1 MLNFSKNVFEQFI
14 ARYPNCSI
22 NNVIITKQYFNGNGL
37 KTIGVVPSANVQDIF
52 VIDYKQ
58 YYQDISNIVV
68 RGQLSTSN
76 KINVGANNKI
86 TYNNQQ
92 GETNAIVLFVMK
104 NTGLSCKTMFN
115 DSSINLVSIDFIG
128 KSITDIGIQG
138 CQTSYFEYIDASN
151 IYDKKHSILENTPLF
166 DIQYVF
172 FGNHNN
178 IELNAWSFSEAKI
191 KKIVFPSTTDGSTY
205 GIPSYCF
212 SDCTDL
218 EEVVIPDCVTEIGA
232 YAFIGCTNLKYVY
245 IGTGVQE
252 IGTKAFSGCTQ
263 IEKFVIDSGNN
274 YICAPDGNSGCL
286 LAKHMV
292 NGVQKYKLIFA
303 DSVWWNIQF
312 SDSYSVYVQNITD
325 IMDNACIGDT
335 TINDVDLSGGGSG
348 ERWLSLTTI
357 HKNAFK
363 DCTNLNNVKFPNA
376 GNEVTIES
384 SAFENCTSL
393 TSVGD
398 MWTAPNLNLGYKA
411 FFGCTSLESINF
423 GSISEI
429 GDLAFGNTPN
439 LQTINGPFN
448 GTQPYF
454 VPIGSNAIVTNEN
467 GYQTLVVG
475 CQNTSIYTALPSPN
489 SRIGDYAFYGCT
501 NYVPSSQD
509 MTYFD
514 GVRDGNWQAIQSIG
528 DYAFYGCVGFGGCQ
542 NLKLASLNIGEGAFY
557 GCSFQSD
564 FKIYPPYPQT
574 QCVVNSKAFSNC
586 TIVPDSDGSRIVNLA
601 GITGL
606 ALDAFDGTRVDGFKN
621 DQDNSV
627 LWMTAPDRHAALL
640 MKMTQGTQEALVARG
655 GEGGIFF
662 THEYDYT
669 ASAYSSRDKFNIL
682 TIRTNAFTGANLNKY
697 NVSPSQTVQ
706 TIHIPYTVVNIES
719 NAFKDSLV
727 NNSATGVSTQSVSLR
742 FDPTVS
748 TQSVQSPMIVNSH
761 NSVHSVALLFCIG
774 AKYFKKIVEDTYNN
788 TTAPVYVASVGI
800 DSTTN
805 KPGIS
810 IDEVIH
816 FIDRI
821 PVMTIEYNSSN
832 DIVIYIYYSVDPLY
846 DSGDGIRH
854 TVVIPEGV
862 AITLMKNGQ
871 AFNQAEQQV
880 YLDPEFLQN
889 IQALSPGTSWTWCG
903 IQIPNDLPTDVLTEY
918 KPFTTLGPG
927 AIRDCKWVDSVESG
941 RRLNGDDMF
950 AGCTKLKT
958 IKAIDPDKNIFDGR
972 IRKGMFN
979 GCTQFTQILTQPYP
993 IEFKEYA
1000 FKDTQ
1005 INNSDLLTAGTYFD
1019 YESFKNTNYTS
1030 INLHSALYIDPTAF
1044 NGCNLISA
1052 KADSPCGYYFTGY
1065 GGDCIIDKNG
1075 TIVVG
1080 AKTFNINATSNSYTC
1095 NGIGEYAFINRNY
1108 PNFNVSNVDKDGFT
1122 IGESAFANSNV
1133 LSYVESGC
1141 TQTIIN
1147 QNAFKNC
1154 TQLATVNVGSYAR
1167 YGESSFENCTS
1178 IQSLVLRSATVEKNA
1193 FKGCTNMT
1201 SLRLE
1206 YQATDNCT
1214 IEPEAFIGC
1223 QFTTIDATQGYPDHT
1238 QLYIFNNAIFDVNEK
1253 KVIVGENSVYTHL
1266 SNFNVKI
1273 IGKHAYNGRGLVGDI
1288 VLPPSVTRIESYA
1301 FANNPELTNV
1311 HIPPTVEY
1319 IGSHAFDGCTGLQQV
1334 TLPDSC
1340 EFIGEFAFSLC
1351 PLTYGFNWNS
1361 VDKDYHQ
1368 DSTIANQTI
1377 AAIKPNQSALDLTN
1391 CKAYS
1396 TIGESAF
1403 ENTQVMVVKLPKT
1416 CTVIGSKAFKGCNL
1430 YELHVNSNSLTVQ
1443 NEAFYGCITLRDIY
1457 FHKACTTTV
1466 GSNWCYGV
1474 GTNAPAG
1481 TKFIH
1486 IPQSMNVTDPF
1497 ITALTTSNGFE
1508 IIKDIPE

>member
-22 NNVIITKQYFNGNGL
+22 NNVIITKQHFNGNGL

-52 VIDYKQ
+52 VIDYQ
-58 YYQDISNIVV
+58 DYYQHISNIII

-76 KINVGANNKI
+76 KINVGADNKI
-86 TYNNQQ
+86 TYDNQQ
-92 GETNAIVLFVMK
+92 GEINAVVLFVMK
-104 NTGLSCKTMFN
+104 DTGLSCKTMFN
-115 DSSINLVSIDFIG
+115 DSNINLVSIDFIG

-138 CQTSYFEYIDASN
+138 CGNSDFKYIDASN
-151 IYDKKHSILENTPLF
+151 IYDKKHSVLENTPLS
-166 DIQYVF
+166 DNQYVF
-172 FGNHNN
+172 FGNHTN

-212 SDCTDL
+212 SDCVDL

-232 YAFIGCTNLKYVY
+232 YAFMGCTNLKYVY

-252 IGTKAFSGCTQ
+252 IAAKAFSGCTQ

-312 SDSYSVYVQNITD
+312 SESYLAYVQNITD

-335 TINDVDLSGGGSG
+335 TIGEVDLS
-348 ERWLSLTTI
+348 RWSSLTTI

-363 DCTNLNNVKFPNA
+363 DCTNLSSVVFP
-376 GNEVTIES
+376 NEVTIES

-398 MWTAPNLNLGYKA
+398 MWNVPNLNLGYKA

-439 LQTINGPFN
+439 LQTINGPFDD
-448 GTQPYF
+448 TQPYF

-475 CQNTSIYTALPSPN
+475 CQNTSIYNALPSPN
-489 SRIGDYAFYGCT
+489 SQIGNYAFYGCT
-501 NYVPSSQD
+501 NYVPSDQD
-509 MTYFD
+509 ITYFM
-514 GVRDGNWQAIQSIG
+514 GVRDGNNQAIQSIG
-528 DYAFYGCVGFGGCQ
+528 DYAFYGCTGLGTVQ
-542 NLKLASLNIGEGAFY
+542 WSELRTLNIGEGAFY
-557 GCSFQSD
+557 GCLLPSN
-564 FKIYPPYPQT
+564 ITIRPPYQQT

-586 TIVPDSDGSRIVNLA
+586 TIVPDSN
-601 GITGL
+601 GIRAVYVLSLTGL

-621 DQDNSV
+621 DAGGPIIWSTD
-627 LWMTAPDRHAALL
+627 PFEHAALL
-640 MKMTQGTQEALVARG
+640 VKMTPGTQEALIARG
-655 GEGGIFF
+655 GEGGVFF
-662 THEYDYT
+662 TREYDYT
-669 ASAYSSRDKFNIL
+669 DPAYQSVSTFNIL
-682 TIRTNAFTGANLNKY
+682 TIRTNALTGANLNKY
-697 NVSPSQTVQ
+697 NTTSQSQTVQ

-761 NSVHSVALLFCIG
+761 NNNVYSVALLFCIG

-788 TTAPVYVASVGI
+788 PTAPVYVASVGI

-805 KPGIS
+805 KPTIYIKERMS
-810 IDEVIH
+810 LANDMT
-816 FIDRI
+816 F
-821 PVMTIEYNSSN
+821 MTIEYNDSN
-832 DIVIYIYYSVDPLY
+832 DIVAHISCSVDPLY

-854 TVVIPEGV
+854 TVAIPEGGV

-880 YLDPEFLQN
+880 YLDSEFLQN

-903 IQIPNDLPTDVLTEY
+903 VQIPNDLLTDVLTEY
-918 KPFTTLGPG
+918 KPFTTLRPG

-1005 INNSDLLTAGTYFD
+1005 INNSDLLKAGTYFD

-1122 IGESAFANSNV
+1122 IGENAFANSNV

-1141 TQTIIN
+1141 TQTVIN

-1154 TQLATVNVGSYAR
+1154 TQLATVNVGPYAR

-1238 QLYIFNNAIFDVNEK
+1238 QLYLFNNGIFDVNEK
-1253 KVIVGENSVYTHL
+1253 KVIVGENNEYTYL

-1273 IGKHAYNGRGLVGDI
+1273 IGKHAYNGRGLFGDI

-1311 HIPPTVEY
+1311 YIPPTVEY

-1361 VDKDYHQ
+1361 VDKDYHKN
-1368 DSTIANQTI
+1368 STIANQTI
-1377 AAIKPNQSALDLTN
+1377 AAIQTNQSALDLTN

-1403 ENTQVMVVKLPKT
+1403 ENSLVMVVKLPKT
-1416 CTVIGSKAFKGCNL
+1416 CTTIGSNAFKNCHL
-1430 YELHVNSNSLTVQ
+1430 YELHINSNSLTVQ
-1443 NEAFYGCITLRDIY
+1443 NEAFYGCIVLRDIY

>member
-76 KINVGANNKI
+76 KINVGTNNKI

-138 CQTSYFEYIDASN
+138 CGNSDFKYIDASN
-151 IYDKKHSILENTPLF
+151 IYDKKHSVLENTPLF
-166 DIQYVF
+166 DNQYVF

-335 TINDVDLSGGGSG
+335 TISDVDLSGGGSG

-393 TSVGD
+393 VSIETNYFS
-398 MWTAPNLNLGYKA
+398 PLKLGYKA
-411 FFGCTSLESINF
+411 FFGCTGIQTINF
-423 GSISEI
+423 YGIKEI
-429 GDLAFGNTPN
+429 GDLAFGNTPSV
-439 LQTINGPFN
+439 QGFNGPEQYGQYTYN
-448 GTQPYF
+448 YWMPS
-454 VPIGSNAIVTNEN
+454 GSNAIVTYEN

-586 TIVPDSDGSRIVNLA
+586 TIVPDSDGSRIVALA

-621 DQDNSV
+621 EDSSV
-627 LWMTAPDRHAALL
+627 LWMTATDRHAALL

-727 NNSATGVSTQSVSLR
+727 YNSATGDSTHSVSLR

-748 TQSVQSPMIVNSH
+748 TQSVQSPMIVNNH

-800 DSTTN
+800 NSTTN

-880 YLDPEFLQN
+880 YLDTEFLQN

-1080 AKTFNINATSNSYTC
+1080 AKTFNINATNYSYTC

-1108 PNFNVSNVDKDGFT
+1108 PNFNVSNSDKDGFT

-1141 TQTIIN
+1141 TQTVIN
-1147 QNAFKNC
+1147 QNAFKN
-1154 TQLATVNVGSYAR
+1154 
-1167 YGESSFENCTS
+1167 
-1178 IQSLVLRSATVEKNA
+1178 
-1193 FKGCTNMT
+1193 
-1201 SLRLE
+1201 
-1206 YQATDNCT
+1206 
-1214 IEPEAFIGC
+1214 
-1223 QFTTIDATQGYPDHT
+1223 
-1238 QLYIFNNAIFDVNEK
+1238 
-1253 KVIVGENSVYTHL
+1253 
-1266 SNFNVKI
+1266 
-1273 IGKHAYNGRGLVGDI
+1273 
-1288 VLPPSVTRIESYA
+1288 
-1301 FANNPELTNV
+1301 
-1311 HIPPTVEY
+1311 
-1319 IGSHAFDGCTGLQQV
+1319 
-1334 TLPDSC
+1334 
-1340 EFIGEFAFSLC
+1340 
-1351 PLTYGFNWNS
+1351 
-1361 VDKDYHQ
+1361 
-1368 DSTIANQTI
+1368 
-1377 AAIKPNQSALDLTN
+1377 
-1391 CKAYS
+1391 
-1396 TIGESAF
+1396 
-1403 ENTQVMVVKLPKT
+1403 
-1416 CTVIGSKAFKGCNL
+1416 
-1430 YELHVNSNSLTVQ
+1430 
-1443 NEAFYGCITLRDIY
+1443 
-1457 FHKACTTTV
+1457 
-1466 GSNWCYGV
+1466 
-1474 GTNAPAG
+1474 
-1481 TKFIH
+1481 
-1486 IPQSMNVTDPF
+1486 
-1497 ITALTTSNGFE
+1497 
-1508 IIKDIPE
+1508 

>member
-52 VIDYKQ
+52 VIDYQQ
-58 YYQDISNIVV
+58 YYQDISNIIV

-76 KINVGANNKI
+76 KINVGSNNKI
-86 TYNNQQ
+86 TYDNQQ
-92 GETNAIVLFVMK
+92 GETNAVVLFVMK
-104 NTGLSCKTMFN
+104 NTGLSCKTIFN

-138 CQTSYFEYIDASN
+138 CGTSVFRYIDASN
-151 IYDKKHSILENTPLF
+151 IYDKKHSVLENTPLY
-166 DIQYVF
+166 DNQYVF

-178 IELNAWSFSEAKI
+178 IELNAWSFSDAKI
-191 KKIVFPSTTDGSTY
+191 RKIVLPLTTDGSTY

-232 YAFIGCTNLKYVY
+232 YAFMGCKNLKYVY

-263 IEKFVIDSGNN
+263 IEKFVIDSENN

-303 DSVWWNIQF
+303 DSEWWNIQI
-312 SDSYSVYVQNITD
+312 SDSYSAYVQNITD

-335 TINDVDLSGGGSG
+335 TISYVDFRGSG
-348 ERWLSLTTI
+348 NRWSSLTTI

-363 DCTNLNNVKFPNA
+363 DCIYLSSVAFP
-376 GNEVTIES
+376 NEVTIES

-411 FFGCTSLESINF
+411 FFGCTSLESIYF

-429 GDLAFGNTPN
+429 GDLAFGNTLN
-439 LQTINGPFN
+439 LQTINGPYDD
-448 GTQPYF
+448 TQPYF

-489 SRIGDYAFYGCT
+489 SQIGNYAFYGCT

-509 MTYFD
+509 ITYFR
-514 GVRDGNWQAIQSIG
+514 GVRDNNWQAIQSIG
-528 DYAFYGCVGFGGCQ
+528 DYAFYGCVGLGLVQ
-542 NLKLASLNIGEGAFY
+542 WSELRVLNIGECAFY
-557 GCSFQSD
+557 GCTLPSGLM
-564 FKIYPPYPQT
+564 IGPPYQQT

-586 TIVPDSDGSRIVNLA
+586 TIVPDSNGFRSVYVL
-601 GITGL
+601 GLTGL

-621 DQDNSV
+621 DQGSPV
-627 LWMTAPDRHAALL
+627 IHMTDPYRNAALL
-640 MKMTQGTQEALVARG
+640 MKMTPGTQEALIARG

-662 THEYDYT
+662 THEYQGL
-669 ASAYSSRDKFNIL
+669 SSNYNIL
-682 TIRTNAFTGANLNKY
+682 TIRTNALTGANLNKY
-697 NVSPSQTVQ
+697 NANPTQTVQ
-706 TIHIPYTVVNIES
+706 TIHIPYTVVNIAS

-727 NNSATGVSTQSVSLR
+727 YNSATGDSTHSVSLR
-742 FDPTVS
+742 FDPTVT

-774 AKYFKKIVEDTYNN
+774 AKYFKKIVEDTYNGP
-788 TTAPVYVASVGI
+788 TAPWYMASVSI
-800 DSTTN
+800 NSTTN
-805 KPGIS
+805 KPTIEIKESMGSTNI
-810 IDEVIH
+810 IT
-816 FIDRI
+816 F
-821 PVMTIEYNSSN
+821 MTIEYNDSN
-832 DIVIYIYYSVDPLY
+832 DIVIYINYSVDPSY

-854 TVVIPEGV
+854 TVAIPGGV

-880 YLDPEFLQN
+880 YLDTEFLQN

-903 IQIPNDLPTDVLTEY
+903 VQILNDLPTDVLTEY

-927 AIRDCKWVDSVESG
+927 SIRDCKWIDSVESG

-979 GCTQFTQILTQPYP
+979 GCTQFTQILTEPYP

-1005 INNSDLLTAGTYFD
+1005 INNPDLLNTGTYFD

-1030 INLHSALYIDPTAF
+1030 VNLHSALYIDPTAF

-1095 NGIGEYAFINRNY
+1095 NGIGDYAFINRNY
-1108 PNFNVSNVDKDGFT
+1108 PNFNVSNADKDGFT
-1122 IGESAFANSNV
+1122 IGENAFANSNV
-1133 LSYVESGC
+1133 LSYVESSC
-1141 TQTIIN
+1141 TQTVIN
-1147 QNAFKNC
+1147 QNAFKSC
-1154 TQLATVNVGSYAR
+1154 TQLSTVNIGPYAS
-1167 YGESSFENCTS
+1167 YGENSFEDCTS
-1178 IQSLVLRSATVEKNA
+1178 IQSLVLRSATVGKNA
-1193 FKGCTNMT
+1193 FKGCTSLT

-1206 YQATDNCT
+1206 YQATDNSK

-1223 QFTTIDATQGYPDHT
+1223 PLITIDATQGYSSQT
-1238 QLYIFNNAIFDVNEK
+1238 QLYEFNNGILDIDEK
-1253 KVIVGENSVYTHL
+1253 KIIVGESNNL
-1266 SNFNVKI
+1266 SAFSTTKNVKI

-1319 IGSHAFDGCTGLQQV
+1319 IGSHAFDGCIGLQQV

-1368 DSTIANQTI
+1368 NSTIANQTI
-1377 AAIKPNQSALDLTN
+1377 AAIQPNQSALDLTN
-1391 CKAYS
+1391 CKAYN
-1396 TIGESAF
+1396 TIGASAF
-1403 ENTQVMVVKLPKT
+1403 ENSQVMVVKLPKT
-1416 CTVIGSKAFKGCNL
+1416 CTIIGSKAFKGDEL
-1430 YELHVNSNSLTVQ
+1430 YELHINSNSLTVQ
-1443 NEAFYGCITLRDIY
+1443 NEAFYGCIKLRDIY
-1457 FHKACTTTV
+1457 FHKVCTTTV